1 MNRLNA
7 IGARITTALVAALLL
22 VGCATHARSEYQ
34 FIPGKELV
42 IATKEAPSF
51 VMKRSDGTLYGIS
64 IDLWRQVAE
73 QLHLRY
79 RFLLQDT
86 VEDLLKGTEEGTF
99 DAGIAAVTA
108 TAARERIVDFT
119 QPFYSTGLGVAV
131 PTDENA
137 WMSVLRTILSFGF
150 FQAVLALLFLAVC
163 VGFLIWLL
171 ERNKTEHFK
180 GGMSGLGAGVWWST
194 IAMTRGGAAQN
205 TPTMPAG
212 RIVAT
217 GWMNASVIAFAIFTA
232 GITSTLTKRELQGVV
247 HGVSDLR
254 SVRVGAL
261 RARQRSNIWIANGS
275 RTAAFPAFRPG

>member
-1 MNRLNA
+1 
-7 IGARITTALVAALLL
+7 
-22 VGCATHARSEYQ
+22 
-34 FIPGKELV
+34 
-42 IATKEAPSF
+42 
-51 VMKRSDGTLYGIS
+51 MKRSDGTLYGIS

-205 TPTMPAG
+205 APTTLAG

-217 GWMNASVIAFAIFTA
+217 DWMIASVIAFAIFAA

-247 HGVSDLR
+247 HGVSNLR